1 MTCSYVTGDGKRG
14 KQMPYY
20 MMLSKLTDA
29 GRKTLMRNPGR
40 LWEVNKEVEDM
51 GAKVISQYALLGEWD
66 FVNILEA
73 PNNTVVA
80 RVASSLGSRGTI
92 QPLTVAAIT
101 IEDLVKEIQM
111 AKALNE

>member
-1 MTCSYVTGDGKRG
+1 
-14 KQMPYY
+14 MPYY

-51 GAKVISQYALLGEWD
+51 GAKVISQYALLGEYD

-80 RVASSLGSRGTI
+80 RVSTALGSRGSI
-92 QPLTVAAIT
+92 EPTVMAAIT